1 MDLRLSLPD
10 FDNESMTVVETKPN
24 KAQTWL
30 AELPILNLA
39 QTSHTMFRS
48 LSALNRMDIDEKSRL
63 RLMEVYRESV
73 ARVCTKLKDE
83 YVGQPLPLG
92 DRAKVAADRARD
104 FQVEMAYGYKR
115 VLVDTLS
122 SNRVRPSSRAMASLS
137 LVIQRAMRYLAEV
150 LVRSYQ
156 CYCTI
161 PAGTWREIHQL
172 YSLADAYGV
181 ATAPVPDALNTAVPE
196 SSVDLVY
203 KQALL
208 VDFADPYHL
217 PSRMVALI
225 QHYLNRWATLGKLVP
240 GSQPPGKNCQF
251 LIDLENDKA
260 GELFVPTEA
269 TLIPAERYRLL
280 DTTEL
285 ARKIHSQLSKLQ
297 KGQKP
302 APHGLH
308 ADFFESDLMQDLLKR
323 LISSW
328 GINPKRTFSR
338 TERSGASVDVAIG
351 LRAISYW
358 LNGGTEFVPSS
369 EFVGP
374 MPQLKA
380 QVGGRYAT
388 VEEAMNDGVA
398 EQAGVIPNEHPD
410 FVYAPWELVDES
422 AGGMFIRSRRVSG
435 QQARVGDLVAIRAP
449 DGRTWEIS
457 AIRWLKSTDD
467 GAIEIGM
474 KRISPVAQA
483 IVYKTF
489 DEDHRES
496 EFLPAIHV
504 PELKALH
511 QKAGMIAYKGT
522 FRPDRELFYDDGYRL
537 TRIRAIKLVES
548 TAHFDH
554 FEYIP
559 V

>member
-1 MDLRLSLPD
+1 MDLKLSLPD
-10 FDNESMTVVETKPN
+10 FDSESMTVVETKPN
-24 KAQTWL
+24 RAESWL
-30 AELPILNLA
+30 AELPILNVA

-48 LSALNRMDIDEKSRL
+48 LSALNRMDIDGMSRL

-83 YVGQPLPLG
+83 YVGQSLPLG

-104 FQVEMAYGYKR
+104 FQIEMAYGYKR

-122 SNRVRPSSRAMASLS
+122 SNRVRPSSRAMGSLS
-137 LVIQRAMRYLAEV
+137 VVIQRAMRYLAEA

-156 CYCTI
+156 CYCTV
-161 PAGTWREIHQL
+161 PEGAWREIHQL

-225 QHYLNRWATLGKLVP
+225 QHYLNRWAKLGKLVP
-240 GSQPPGKNCQF
+240 GSQPPEKNCQF
-251 LIDLENDKA
+251 LIDLESDKA

-269 TLIPAERYRLL
+269 TLGPAERYRLL
-280 DTTEL
+280 DTTDL

-297 KGQKP
+297 KGEQP
-302 APHGLH
+302 ATDGLH
-308 ADFFESDLMQDLLKR
+308 TDFFESDLIKDLLKR
-323 LISSW
+323 LLSSW
-328 GINPKRTFSR
+328 GINPKRTFQR
-338 TERSGASVDVAIG
+338 TERGGDSVDVAIG
-351 LRAISYW
+351 LQTIAYW
-358 LNGGTEFVPSS
+358 LNSGTDFVPSS
-369 EFVGP
+369 DFVGP
-374 MPQLKA
+374 MPQQKA
-380 QVGGRYAT
+380 QLGGRYAT
-388 VEEAMNDGVA
+388 VEDALSDGVA
-398 EQAGVIPNEHPD
+398 EHTGANHNPD

-422 AGGMFIRSRRVSG
+422 AGGMAIRSQHVSG
-435 QQARVGDLVAIRAP
+435 QQARVGDLVAVRTPA
-449 DGRTWEIS
+449 GNTWEIS
-457 AIRWLKSTDD
+457 AIRWLKSAPN
-467 GAIEIGM
+467 GAIEVGI
-474 KRISPVAQA
+474 KRISPVAGA

-489 DEDHRES
+489 DENHRES

-504 PELKALH
+504 PEMGALN
-511 QKAGMIAYKGT
+511 QKAGIIAYKGT
-522 FRPDRELFYDDGYRL
+522 FRPDRELFYDDGFRL
-537 TRIRAIKLVES
+537 TRIRAIKLVET